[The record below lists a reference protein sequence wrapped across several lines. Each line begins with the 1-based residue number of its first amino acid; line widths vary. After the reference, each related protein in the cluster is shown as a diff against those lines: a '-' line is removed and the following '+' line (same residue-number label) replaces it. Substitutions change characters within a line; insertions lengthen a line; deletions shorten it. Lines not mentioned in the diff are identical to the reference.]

1 MYISFLFGVNGGV
14 EICTIVY
21 VGKDLQFRQ
30 IYNLDRF
37 DLIDQI

>member
-21 VGKDLQFRQ
+21 AGKQ
-30 IYNLDRF
+30 YNLDRF